1 MKIKHRIISA
11 ISAAAAAFSLM
22 SATGFAQNLK
32 YDVNGD
38 GFVNSIDAL
47 YVLKECVKSNTD
59 PALDANGDGFVNVND
74 ALLILKYTVGLIK
87 DDAPEAPAKQNG
99 ESILDNYEVKWAY
112 NTLTHKQRNAY
123 AEILEGALENSSSI
137 SLYDLNITS
146 NDLQTAFWACDYD
159 NPQLLNVDNGYQ
171 YTYSGSRI
179 YSVTLLYCKNA
190 SQTSAALKNVE
201 SKTADVIAQAKK
213 LPNDYERVK
222 LFHDYIINRTVYT
235 ASGYIS
241 IAETDGPVLYGKALC
256 EGYSRA
262 FEYLCQSVGIECV
275 CISGTARSSL
285 GSGGHMWNMVKLD
298 DKWYHVD
305 VTWDDPITTSGEQ
318 VLEYDYFL
326 LSDSQ
331 IKKDHTVKTYFRV
344 PTAPNAY
351 KA

>member
-1 MKIKHRIISA
+1 MKIKQRIISA
-11 ISAAAAAFSLM
+11 ISAAAAFSLM

-38 GFVNSIDAL
+38 GNVNAKDAI
-47 YVLKECVKSNTD
+47 YILKESVKSSKD
-59 PALDANGDGFVNVND
+59 LRLDANGDGIVNAKD
-74 ALLILKYTVGLIK
+74 ALFVLRYAAGLIK
-87 DDAPEAPAKQNG
+87 DDTPETPENPSC
-99 ESILDNYEVKWAY
+99 ENILGDLERKWAY
-112 NTLTHKQRNAY
+112 GTLSEKQRNAY
-123 AEILEGALENSSSI
+123 AEIFEGALENSSSI

-159 NPQLLNVDNGYQ
+159 NPQLLNIDNGYQ

-179 YSVTLLYCKNA
+179 YSITLLYGKNA
-190 SQTSAALKNVE
+190 SQTAAALKNVE
-201 SKTADVIAQAKK
+201 NKTADVIAQAKK

-222 LFHDYIINRTVYT
+222 LFHDWIINRTVYT
-235 ASGYIS
+235 ASGYVS
-241 IAETDGPVLYGKALC
+241 IAETDGPILYGKALC

-285 GSGGHMWNMVKLD
+285 GGGGHMWNMVKLD

-305 VTWDDPITTSGEQ
+305 VTWDDPVTTSGEQ
-318 VLEYDYFL
+318 ILEYDYFL